1 MSLQSAGRSVAR
13 LQSRL
18 QSMGGGT
25 GERCLYSTSSH
36 VLWVV
41 REVAGGRWL
50 AERNRAW
57 RGADSAGLGLD
68 GLAHELRNAHGLR
81 ERE

>member
-18 QSMGGGT
+18 QSLGGT

-36 VLWVV
+36 VLWVE
-41 REVAGGRWL
+41 RERWQEAGG
-50 AERNRAW
+50 W
-57 RGADSAGLGLD
+57 RSAIG
-68 GLAHELRNAHGLR
+68 HGVAQIAR
-81 ERE
+81 VSGWTDWRTS